1 MVIVGEYRDYY
12 ATGAL
17 FMDIF
22 NVISLLGGLAMFLY
36 GMRLMG
42 DSLKENSSGT
52 LKTIMGKVTDN
63 PLKAFILGLLVTAL
77 IQSSTATIVITAGL
91 VGAGILT
98 LHQSLGIIIGANVGT
113 TVTGQ
118 IIRLLDIDAS
128 GTSVLRFFQPSTLA
142 PIALIIGIVL
152 IMGSFFKNAKSVGS
166 IAIGF
171 GILFSGLLNMTGAVN
186 TLAQSGMVEN
196 LFAGLGESPVLGYIT
211 GAGVAFML
219 QSSSATIGILQAFSA
234 TGLLPF
240 KAIYAIIVGIYLGD
254 CVTTAIV
261 IYIGAK
267 TEPKRVAITNILYNL
282 SKSILVLVGV
292 TIVHR
297 LGLLNNLWDK
307 PVNSSIIANAN
318 SIFNLGCAL
327 ALLPLVSTYEN
338 LSRKIVKDEPV
349 KESPYKEVIDALNP
363 VFYNTPALA
372 LHSCYNLLLTILA
385 ASRANIEK
393 SFRLL
398 ENYDP
403 AVHMEIQ
410 ADEDEID
417 HMTDLVSKYM
427 VSFLPQLRIPYH
439 VSILDQYY
447 KVTSEFERLGD
458 HAVNIAAHA
467 ASLKRNDTAFSP
479 MALQELA
486 VLESALMNILDETD
500 QTFRKRDVAAAERI
514 EPLVQVTGE
523 IIALLKRNHL
533 KRMSTGECNVYADAT
548 FSDLMV
554 EFRRIGAVCSN
565 VGVATMVR
573 VHPELADHE
582 HLYFERLHAGNDQ
595 AFNAAYDRAR
605 QRYFSLLQKPIR
617 EQAAEEV
624 AADVPAAP
632 QPAPLDPDDPDLRLV
647 EEALEKD
654 VKLTREDPEKNVPE
668 QPGEEA
674 PQQ

>member
-1 MVIVGEYRDYY
+1 MN
-12 ATGAL
+12 
-17 FMDIF
+17 IF

-52 LKTIMGKVTDN
+52 LKAAMGKVTDN
-63 PLKAFILGLLVTAL
+63 PLKAFILGVLVTAL

-128 GTSVLRFFQPSTLA
+128 GTSVLRYFQPSTLA

-152 IMGSFFKNAKSVGS
+152 IMGSFFKNAKSVGN

-186 TLAQSGMVEN
+186 TLAQSGLIEK
-196 LFAGLGESPVLGYIT
+196 LFSGLGESPVLGYIT

-219 QSSSATIGILQAFSA
+219 QSSSATIGILQVFSA
-234 TGLLPF
+234 TGLLTF
-240 KAIYAIIVGIYLGD
+240 KAIYAVIVGIYLGD

-261 IYIGAK
+261 CSIGAK
-267 TEPKRVAITNILYNL
+267 AEPKRVGIVNILFNL
-282 SKSILVLVGV
+282 SETVLVLVVV
-292 TIVHR
+292 TVIHK
-297 LGLLNNLWDK
+297 LGLLNALWEK
-307 PVNSSIIANAN
+307 PVNSSIIANTN
-318 SIFNLGCAL
+318 TIFNLGCAL
-327 ALLPLVSTYEN
+327 ALFPMLTTYEK
-338 LSRKIVKDEPV
+338 LSRKLVKDEPV
-349 KESPYKEVIDALNP
+349 KESRFKSEMEALNP

-372 LHSCYNLLLTILA
+372 LQSCYNALLSIFS
-385 ASRANIEK
+385 ASRTNIER

-398 ENYDP
+398 EKYDP
-403 AVHMEIQ
+403 ALHMDIQ

-417 HMTDLVSKYM
+417 HMTDQVSKYM
-427 VSFLPQLRIPYH
+427 VGCLTQLKLPYH

-458 HAVNIAAHA
+458 HAVNIAEHA
-467 ASLKRNDTAFSP
+467 ATLKRNGTAFSP
-479 MALQELA
+479 AALSELA
-486 VLESALMNILDETD
+486 VLESALMHILDETD
-500 QTFRKRDVAAAERI
+500 QTFRKRDVDAAKRI

-523 IIALLKRNHL
+523 LISVLKRNHL
-533 KRMSTGECNVYADAT
+533 KRMSTGECNVYVDAT

-554 EFRRIGAVCSN
+554 EFHRIGAVCSN

-582 HLYFERLHAGNDQ
+582 HLYYERLHEGNDQ

-605 QRYFSLLQKPIR
+605 QRYFSLMQKPAP
-617 EQAAEEV
+617 EQAPVE
-624 AADVPAAP
+624 PAAP
-632 QPAPLDPDDPDLRLV
+632 EQPRPEETAATAQPVPGPEAEPPAELEQKPKLTNDDP
-647 EEALEKD
+647 EQEAAEK
-654 VKLTREDPEKNVPE
+654 PA
-668 QPGEEA
+668 EA
-674 PQQ
+674 